1 MSKWGNSKELTQ
13 ASYGLVQQHSGMNRW
28 AVRAALHGAVV
39 GGIGVLIGLAL
50 MFGGEVM
57 EADAGDAGSGAGTA
71 VIVLGV
77 AIVVM
82 ALIAGLTAANLQLA
96 GLVRVTDDVLH
107 GREADEQAARN
118 AARSRLGTLAAW
130 STISVAVSALVSAL
144 RGDGQGGIVS
154 SIVRNLLAG
163 MVAAVWSVVTTLVMP
178 VIVLEQVGAVAAI
191 KRSSGIIRTTWGEA
205 LLGSVRIGARFF
217 LIFTLPGLLL
227 LAGGIAL
234 GVIVG
239 GAVIAAGVLMALAGL
254 ALIIVGA
261 VKAATCR
268 TVFGVALYRWA
279 TGDGAMGPFSEAD
292 LRGAVGV
299 KGAAVPVA

>member
-1 MSKWGNSKELTQ
+1 MTSCTD
-13 ASYGLVQQHSGMNRW
+13 
-28 AVRAALHGAVV
+28 VRPTSRQRA
-39 GGIGVLIGLAL
+39 
-50 MFGGEVM
+50 
-57 EADAGDAGSGAGTA
+57 
-71 VIVLGV
+71 
-77 AIVVM
+77 
-82 ALIAGLTAANLQLA
+82 
-96 GLVRVTDDVLH
+96 
-107 GREADEQAARN
+107 N